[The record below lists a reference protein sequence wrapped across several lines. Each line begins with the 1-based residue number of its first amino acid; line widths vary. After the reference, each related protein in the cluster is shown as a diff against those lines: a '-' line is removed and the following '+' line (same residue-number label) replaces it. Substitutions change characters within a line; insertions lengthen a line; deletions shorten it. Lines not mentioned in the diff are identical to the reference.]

1 MWPVR
6 RVRSYEPADIVAHLL
21 RRRRSTGN
29 SGLIHHGCSVAND
42 KNVGMARDRQI
53 SAHLGPPGAILLH
66 VKPARRRRSD
76 DAGSPDY
83 GVGIEAPVLKLDTVF
98 IA

>member
-1 MWPVR
+1 M
-6 RVRSYEPADIVAHLL
+6 SQ
-21 RRRRSTGN
+21 
-29 SGLIHHGCSVAND
+29 
-42 KNVGMARDRQI
+42 DRQI
-53 SAHLGPPGAILLH
+53 SADPRPPGAILLH

-76 DAGSPDY
+76 HTGSPDN